1 MAQDKFRVGITRDN
15 LKPDGKPIF
24 DAACLSILDDPR
36 IAWEFLPQIE
46 AELTPQTAARY
57 DALAVMLAR
66 VTRATVSGPDR
77 RLKLIARFG
86 VGYDT
91 VDVPALTDNGVL
103 LTITPDGVRRPVATA
118 ALTLVLMLAQKVPI
132 KDRLVREGRWAERVN
147 HFGTGLSGRT
157 LGSIGVGNIGSE
169 LFRLAMPF
177 AMRHIACDP
186 YVTQESVR
194 PLGVT
199 LVDLDT
205 LFREADF
212 LCVNCPLNEET
223 RKLVGARQFALMKP
237 TAYFVNTARGPIVDE
252 KALYET
258 LAAGKIAGAGIDVF
272 EQEPTPQDNP
282 LLKLDNIVVTPHH
295 ICLTDECIATVA
307 ASVFNACKDLAHG
320 RVPRNVVNQ
329 QVLGRVPYFHA

>member
-1 MAQDKFRVGITRDN
+1 MAQEKFRVGITRDN

-24 DAACLSILDDPR
+24 DEACLKALDDPR
-36 IAWEFLPQIE
+36 IHWEWLPEIE
-46 AELTPQTAARY
+46 PELTTRTAANY
-57 DALAVMLAR
+57 DAVCVMLAR
-66 VTRATVSGPDR
+66 ITRATVSGSDR

-91 VDVPALTDNGVL
+91 VDVPALTESGVL

-118 ALTLVLMLAQKVPI
+118 ALTFVLMLAQKVPT
-132 KDRLVREGRWAERVN
+132 KDRLVREGRWNERVN
-147 HFGTGLSGRT
+147 HLGTGLSGRT

-169 LFRLAMPF
+169 LFRLATPF
-177 AMRHIACDP
+177 QMRHIACDP

-199 LVDLDT
+199 LVDMDT

-223 RKLVGARQFALMKP
+223 RQLVSAKQFGLMKA
-237 TAYFVNTARGPIVDE
+237 TACFVNTARGPIVDE
-252 KALYET
+252 QALYEA
-258 LAAGKIAGAGIDVF
+258 LASNRIAGAAIDVF
-272 EQEPTPQDNP
+272 EQEPTPSGNP
-282 LLKLDNIVVTPHH
+282 LLKLENIIVTPHH
-295 ICLTDECIATVA
+295 ICLTDECINTVT
-307 ASVFNACKDLAHG
+307 ASVFNACRELAYG

>member
-1 MAQDKFRVGITRDN
+1 MAQNKFRVGITRDN

-24 DAACLSILDDPR
+24 DAACLKILDDPR
-36 IAWEFLPQIE
+36 IEYEFLPQLE
-46 AELTPQTAARY
+46 PELTPQAAARY
-57 DALAVMLAR
+57 DALAVMLAK

-77 RLKLIARFG
+77 RVKLIARFG

-118 ALTLVLMLAQKVPI
+118 ALTLVLMLAQKVPT
-132 KDRLVREGRWAERVN
+132 KDRLVREGRWAERMN

-237 TAYFVNTARGPIVDE
+237 TACFVNTARGPIVDE
-252 KALYET
+252 KALYQT
-258 LAAGKIAGAGIDVF
+258 LAAGRIAGAGIDVF

-282 LLKLDNIVVTPHH
+282 LLELDNIVVTPHH

-307 ASVFNACKDLAHG
+307 ASVFNACRDLAYG

>member
-15 LKPDGKPIF
+15 LKPDGRPIF
-24 DAACLSILDDPR
+24 DAACLKILDDPR
-36 IAWEFLPQIE
+36 IEYEFLPQLE
-46 AELTPQTAARY
+46 PELTPQAAARY
-57 DALAVMLAR
+57 DALAVMLAK

-118 ALTLVLMLAQKVPI
+118 ALTLVLMLAQKVPT

-147 HFGTGLSGRT
+147 HLGTGLSGRT

-169 LFRLAMPF
+169 LFRLALPF

-237 TAYFVNTARGPIVDE
+237 GAYFVNTARGPIVDE
-252 KALYET
+252 KALYQT
-258 LAAGKIAGAGIDVF
+258 LSAGRIAGAGIDVF
-272 EQEPTPQDNP
+272 EQEPTPQDSP
-282 LLKLDNIVVTPHH
+282 LLELDNIVVTPHH

-307 ASVFNACKDLAHG
+307 ASVFNACRDLAYG

>member
-24 DAACLSILDDPR
+24 DPACLKILDDPR
-36 IAWEFLPQIE
+36 IEWEFLPQIE
-46 AELTPQTAARY
+46 AELTPQSAARY

-91 VDVPALTDNGVL
+91 VDVPALTDNDVL
-103 LTITPDGVRRPVATA
+103 LTIAPDGVRRPVATA
-118 ALTLVLMLAQKVPI
+118 ALTLVLMLAQKVPV

-147 HFGTGLSGRT
+147 HLGTGLSGRT

-177 AMRHIACDP
+177 AMRHLACDP
-186 YVTQESVR
+186 YVTREAVR

-212 LCVNCPLNEET
+212 LCVNCPLNEQT
-223 RKLVGARQFALMKP
+223 RKLVGARQLALMKP

-252 KALYET
+252 KALYEA
-258 LAAGKIAGAGIDVF
+258 LAGGKIAGAGLDVF
-272 EQEPTPQDNP
+272 EQEPTPADNP
-282 LLKLDNIVVTPHH
+282 LFTLDNVVLTPHY
-295 ICLTDECIATVA
+295 ICATDECMATVA
-307 ASVFNACKDLAHG
+307 ASVFNACKDLAQG

>member
-24 DAACLSILDDPR
+24 DAACLKILDDAR
-36 IAWEFLPQIE
+36 IEWEFLPQLE
-46 AELTPQTAARY
+46 EELTPQSAARY
-57 DALAVMLAR
+57 DALAVMLAK
-66 VTRATVSGPDR
+66 VTRKTVSGPDR

-118 ALTLVLMLAQKVPI
+118 ALTLVLMLAQKIPV
-132 KDRLVREGRWAERVN
+132 KDRLVRTGRWGDRVN
-147 HFGTGLSGRT
+147 HLGTGLSGRT

-169 LFRLAMPF
+169 LFRLAAPF
-177 AMRHIACDP
+177 GMRHIACDP

-199 LVDLDT
+199 LVDQDT

-252 KALYET
+252 NALYQT
-258 LAAGKIAGAGIDVF
+258 LAGGRIAGAGIDVF
-272 EQEPTPQDNP
+272 EQEPTPPDNP
-282 LLKLDNIVVTPHH
+282 LLKLDNVVLTPHY

-307 ASVFNACKDLAHG
+307 ASVFNACKDLAQG